1 MINTAIFLTV
11 MFIFVRLSA
20 FFIVFNVIFPSGTPK
35 AMKLFIPMI
44 IAFTISG
51 TVIGIDI
58 SLINSN
64 YDLMMYFLCE
74 VSTGAILG
82 LVTNI
87 LFQVLKMAGSWIDL
101 HIGFSMLSLADA
113 TASSTTTATGKLMQY
128 FSLAIFFVTDS
139 HHLLIKSL
147 IDSFSVVSLGT
158 SIISSNSMWQ
168 CMEII
173 IEYFFIGIKIALPI
187 VIIIIMTDLCM
198 GMISRV
204 VPQINVMILGMPV
217 KMIVGLLMIT
227 VSIGIISK
235 VFVSTLSYLPSV
247 IRRILSAV
255 PVALIF
261 MADDKTEEATPKK
274 KSDARK
280 KGQIA
285 KSKDVGIAFTTI
297 ATLLVILTLSEKIID
312 TFKTIIIYYLGNL
325 SSIELTEGTL
335 KAISINAFMKFTVT
349 ISMVVVPIMIAGI
362 VANLLQTGFLLTGEP
377 LKPSFKKLNPINGF
391 KNMFSKKSA
400 FELVKNLLIVSVV
413 TFIGYSYM
421 KDNYGDILQI
431 SSLYVGSMGVEIKSI
446 VVGLFIKIVILLLV
460 LAATDYFMQFRFYTK
475 DLRMSKQE
483 IKDEYKQ
490 AEGDQQVKAKIKQK
504 QRAMS
509 RQRMM
514 SSVGD
519 ATVVITN
526 PTHIAVAIK
535 YEDGENSA
543 PKLVAK
549 GAENLA
555 IKIKEIAKEN
565 QVPIIEN
572 KPLAR
577 MIYKEVELEKEI
589 PHEMYQA
596 VAEILVAIYKMKDKK
611 KTKR

>member
-1 MINTAIFLTV
+1 MINTAFFLTI

-20 FFIVFNVIFPSGTPK
+20 FFIVFDVIFPKGTPK
-35 AMKLFIPMI
+35 AMKLFIPMVL
-44 IAFTISG
+44 AFTISG
-51 TVIGIDI
+51 TVGNLDIALIDSNY
-58 SLINSN
+58 SLIT
-64 YDLMMYFLCE
+64 YFLFE
-74 VSTGAILG
+74 VMTGSILG

-87 LFQVLKMAGSWIDL
+87 LFQVLKLAGSWIDL

-113 TASSTTTATGKLMQY
+113 SASSTTTATGKLLQY
-128 FSLAIFFVTDS
+128 FALALFFVTDS

-147 IDSFSVVSLGT
+147 IESFSVVTIGS
-158 SIISSNSMWQ
+158 SIISPNSMWA

-173 IEYFFIGIKIALPI
+173 IEYFFIGVKIALPI
-187 VIIIIMTDLCM
+187 VLVIIMTDLCM
-198 GMISRV
+198 GLISRV

-217 KMIVGLLMIT
+217 KMVVGLLMLT
-227 VSIGIISK
+227 VSIGLISK
-235 VFVSTLSYLPSV
+235 VFVSTLSYLPSI
-247 IRRILSAV
+247 IRKILGAA

-261 MADDKTEEATPKK
+261 MSDDKTEEATPKK

-285 KSKDVGIAFTTI
+285 KSKDVGIALTTI
-297 ATLLVILTLSEKIID
+297 ATLLVILAFSEKIINK
-312 TFKTIIIYYLGNL
+312 FKAMIIYYLSNL

-335 KAISINAFMKFTVT
+335 KAITMNSFTNFASA
-349 ISMVVVPIMIAGI
+349 ILLVVLPIMIAGI
-362 VANLLQTGFLLTGEP
+362 VASLMQTGFLLIGEP
-377 LKPSFKKLNPINGF
+377 LKPSLKKLNPLNGF

-400 FELVKNLLIVSVV
+400 FDLVKNLIIVTIVV
-413 TFIGYSYM
+413 FIGYSYM
-421 KDNYGDILQI
+421 KDNYNDILQI
-431 SSLYVGSMGVEIKSI
+431 SSLYIGSIGGEIKG
-446 VVGLFIKIVILLLV
+446 VLVGLYIKIIILLII
-460 LAATDYFMQFRFYTK
+460 LAAVDYFIQFKFHNK
-475 DLRMSKQE
+475 DLRMTKQE

-490 AEGDQQVKAKIKQK
+490 TEGDQQVKAKIKQK

-514 SSVGD
+514 NAVGD

-535 YEDGENSA
+535 YEEEENGA

-549 GAENLA
+549 GADHLA
-555 IKIKEIAKEN
+555 VKIKEKAKEN
-565 QVPIIEN
+565 NIPIVEN

-589 PHEMYQA
+589 PHQMYQA
-596 VAEILVAIYKMKDKK
+596 VAEILVAIYRMKDKK
-611 KTKR
+611 KN